1 MIYKTYILEKRNL
14 SSHIHTMCMIQAKES
29 IEYKIVIAHCKKPTA
44 QNGTFGF
51 DRHTSQ
57 RFEKPKEPFF
67 SNSRQKTAEKL
78 TTFKKLF
85 YFCQKLTSQMKET
98 FGEYIKRLRT
108 ENELTLTQLAAKL
121 DLDSANLSKIENNKR
136 EFDEKRLELLARVF
150 NLDLA
155 KLRTEFFSDIIAKKI
170 YENNCD
176 SETLIL
182 AEQKVEYLKSKHLT
196 TI

>member
-1 MIYKTYILEKRNL
+1 
-14 SSHIHTMCMIQAKES
+14 
-29 IEYKIVIAHCKKPTA
+29 
-44 QNGTFGF
+44 
-51 DRHTSQ
+51 
-57 RFEKPKEPFF
+57 
-67 SNSRQKTAEKL
+67 
-78 TTFKKLF
+78 
-85 YFCQKLTSQMKET
+85 MKET

-136 EFDEKRLELLARVF
+136 EFDEKRLELLANVF

-155 KLRTEFFSDIIAKKI
+155 QLRTEFFSDIIAKKI

-182 AEQKVEYLKSKHLT
+182 AEQKVEYLKSKNFA

>member
-1 MIYKTYILEKRNL
+1 
-14 SSHIHTMCMIQAKES
+14 
-29 IEYKIVIAHCKKPTA
+29 
-44 QNGTFGF
+44 
-51 DRHTSQ
+51 
-57 RFEKPKEPFF
+57 
-67 SNSRQKTAEKL
+67 
-78 TTFKKLF
+78 
-85 YFCQKLTSQMKET
+85 MKET

-108 ENELTLTQLAAKL
+108 DNELTLTQLAAQL

-136 EFDEKRLELLARVF
+136 EFDEKRLELLANVF

-155 KLRTEFFSDIIAKKI
+155 QLRTEFFSDIIAKKI

-182 AEQKVEYLKSKHLT
+182 AEQKVKYLKSKNLT

>member
-1 MIYKTYILEKRNL
+1 M
-14 SSHIHTMCMIQAKES
+14 
-29 IEYKIVIAHCKKPTA
+29 
-44 QNGTFGF
+44 
-51 DRHTSQ
+51 
-57 RFEKPKEPFF
+57 
-67 SNSRQKTAEKL
+67 
-78 TTFKKLF
+78 
-85 YFCQKLTSQMKET
+85 TSQMKET

-136 EFDEKRLELLARVF
+136 DFDEKRLKLLANVF
-150 NLDLA
+150 SLDLA
-155 KLRTEFFSDIIAKKI
+155 QLRNEFFSDLIAKKI

-182 AEQKVEYLKSKHLT
+182 AEQKVEYLKSKNLT

>member
-1 MIYKTYILEKRNL
+1 
-14 SSHIHTMCMIQAKES
+14 
-29 IEYKIVIAHCKKPTA
+29 
-44 QNGTFGF
+44 
-51 DRHTSQ
+51 
-57 RFEKPKEPFF
+57 
-67 SNSRQKTAEKL
+67 
-78 TTFKKLF
+78 
-85 YFCQKLTSQMKET
+85 MKET

-136 EFDEKRLELLARVF
+136 EFDEKRLELLANVF

-155 KLRTEFFSDIIAKKI
+155 QLRTEFFSDIIAKKI

-182 AEQKVEYLKSKHLT
+182 AEQKVEYLKSKNLT
-196 TI
+196 RI